1 LYNRIM
7 AASDH
12 LQGEQLRMFMRPRE
26 VMALVTESVDRPVG
40 LSSTVSSTPGW
51 TMEKVWE
58 GKRKDLDDS
67 HAGLEEDVEIHGVQK
82 PITIVP
88 PHKENPE
95 GYTMG
100 QGHHRVVAA
109 EMAEDATGDEQYIPV
124 QYDKDFNYGHYG
136 DIIWPYGAKLT

>member
-1 LYNRIM
+1 M

-12 LQGEQLRMFMRPRE
+12 LQGEQLRMFMRPHE
-26 VMALVTESVDRPVG
+26 VMGLVTESVDRPTKREQSFG
-40 LSSTVSSTPGW
+40 LSVSR
-51 TMEKVWE
+51 TMEQLWE
-58 GKRKDLDDS
+58 GKRKDLGDS
-67 HAGLEEDVEIHGVQK
+67 HAGLEEDVERHGVEK

-88 PHKENPE
+88 PHEEWNPE

-109 EMAEDATGDEQYIPV
+109 EMAEKETGAEQYLPV
-124 QYDKDFNYGHYG
+124 QYDEDFNYGHYG

>member
-1 LYNRIM
+1 
-7 AASDH
+7 
-12 LQGEQLRMFMRPRE
+12 
-26 VMALVTESVDRPVG
+26 
-40 LSSTVSSTPGW
+40 
-51 TMEKVWE
+51 MEKVWE